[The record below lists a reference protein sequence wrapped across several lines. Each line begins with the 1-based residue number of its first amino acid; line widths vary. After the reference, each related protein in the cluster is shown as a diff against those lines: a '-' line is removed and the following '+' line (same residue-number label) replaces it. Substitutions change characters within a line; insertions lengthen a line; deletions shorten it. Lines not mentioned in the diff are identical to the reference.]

1 MNDREMN
8 GKVISEIFYEELREF
23 VNKTDKHPKIVDIS
37 IGDDFASKK
46 YVNIKKSAERIYT
59 YIINNIE
66 EKSIKQKIEKME
78 EIINETGKI

>member
-46 YVNIKKSAERIYT
+46 YVNIKIL
-59 YIINNIE
+59 YINKMFYLIE
-66 EKSIKQKIEKME
+66 D
-78 EIINETGKI
+78 

>member
-46 YVNIKKSAERIYT
+46 YVNIKKKT
-59 YIINNIE
+59 FK
-66 EKSIKQKIEKME
+66 EKTKIDFLVFILRKLLLL
-78 EIINETGKI
+78 N